1 MHLNDKN
8 DFSECNKRYIKK
20 KPIGESGPPK
30 EIIRQWLIAT
40 IIEKE
45 YPRLYKYI
53 LNDMELW
60 AYKKGDVAI
69 VWNLGSRPQHNCIEL
84 YWNDVKYCVKQDGMF
99 YGRTVA
105 ELMEQLVIAMH
116 GGEKTYAKNS
126 MEPLNF
132 KSGISIDNTRSKIV
146 HAWREIEN
154 YVRYMTGDETF
165 DIATAWNE
173 EEHGDRIDILNAF
186 KRRTS
191 ARIEFGF
198 NSQLE
203 EDIEIHT
210 ES

>member
-1 MHLNDKN
+1 
-8 DFSECNKRYIKK
+8 
-20 KPIGESGPPK
+20 
-30 EIIRQWLIAT
+30 
-40 IIEKE
+40 
-45 YPRLYKYI
+45 
-53 LNDMELW
+53 
-60 AYKKGDVAI
+60 
-69 VWNLGSRPQHNCIEL
+69 
-84 YWNDVKYCVKQDGMF
+84 
-99 YGRTVA
+99 
-105 ELMEQLVIAMH
+105 MEQLVIAMH

-132 KSGISIDNTRSKIV
+132 KSDGISIDNTRSKIV
-146 HAWREIEN
+146 HAWRVIEN